1 MIGLVCDIC
10 GKPASYEAW
19 GGPVMQSAETVG
31 ASIDRPFP
39 DNKTHR
45 CNAHQ
50 DSPDPKF
57 GRLWRWREIANE

>member
-31 ASIDRPFP
+31 ANFDRPFP
-39 DNKTHR
+39 NNKTYR
-45 CNAHQ
+45 CSVHHNQ
-50 DSPDPKF
+50 PDPKF
-57 GRLWRWREIANE
+57 GTLWRWRRITPE